1 MQEKDRDINLT
12 SLPEKPGVY
21 LMYNSEDTVIYVGKA
36 INLKNR
42 VRSYFQNRD
51 QGEKVRR
58 MVANI
63 HRYDYFVTTNEVEA
77 LILESTLIKKF
88 KPKYNILLKDDRELP
103 YIKVTFKDAYPK
115 ILPCRRM
122 IKDGSKYFGP
132 FPTMSAMYEVK
143 SLVERMFPVKSC
155 DVPVYKDRPCLYYHL
170 KQCLAPCIS
179 WVSSKEHKDMV
190 NEVCHFLEGNIE
202 GSVEKLTQDMLKA
215 AEREDFERA
224 ANLRDVVKSLQ
235 RYTEKQK
242 IVTAPG
248 TEQDILGLYI
258 ENDIICCQ
266 IFQVRNGKLT
276 GKINFHYE
284 YNPEK
289 NKIDEFVG
297 TFLTEY
303 YQKTDGIPLEV
314 IVQFM
319 PMDDEIIEAW
329 LSEKKG
335 RKVKLI
341 QPQKGH
347 KKEMLDLVVQNAE
360 EYSRRL
366 KSDHTFQVSK
376 TGMIEI
382 KKYLS
387 MDNLPR
393 KIEGFDISHIQGKN
407 TVASMVV
414 FEDGKAKKSE
424 YRKFKINFSEGEPN
438 DYASMYEVIYR
449 RYKRVMENNLDQPD
463 IILIDGG
470 KGQLSSA
477 IKALDDLAYPYK
489 TVIGIAKKLEE
500 VFTPESKYP
509 IILKDNS
516 FALKLLQ
523 HVRDESHRFA
533 INFHRSL
540 RDKQMTKS
548 ALDEIQGIGKVR
560 KKQLMEIYGSV
571 KKISEATI
579 DDLIKTGKLPQNVAK
594 VVYDALH
601 LAAAT

>member
-1 MQEKDRDINLT
+1 MSETTKDINLS
-12 SLPEKPGVY
+12 SLPDKTGVY
-21 LMYNSEDTVIYVGKA
+21 LMYNSEDTVIYIGKA

-58 MVANI
+58 MVSNI
-63 HRYDYFVTTNEVEA
+63 DHYDYFVTSNEVEA

-103 YIKVTFKDAYPK
+103 YIKITLKDSYPK
-115 ILPCRRM
+115 ILPCRKM

-179 WVSSKEHKDMV
+179 WVSSKEHRDMI
-190 NEVCHFLEGNIE
+190 NEVCNFLDGNID
-202 GSVEKLTQDMLKA
+202 GSIEKLTEDMLKA

-235 RYTEKQK
+235 RYTDKQK
-242 IVTAPG
+242 IVTSPG

-258 ENDIICCQ
+258 ENDIVCCQ
-266 IFQVRNGKLT
+266 IFQVRNGKLVA
-276 GKINFHYE
+276 KLNFHYE
-284 YNPEK
+284 YDPDK
-289 NKIDEFVG
+289 IKIDEFVS

-303 YQKTDGIPLEV
+303 YQKTDSIPLEV
-314 IVQFM
+314 VSQFM
-319 PMDDEIIEAW
+319 PMDFEIIEAW
-329 LSEKKG
+329 LSEKKN
-335 RKVKLI
+335 RKVKI
-341 QPQKGH
+341 MQPQKGH
-347 KKEMLDLVVQNAE
+347 KREILDLVIQNAE
-360 EYSRRL
+360 EYSKRL

-376 TGMIEI
+376 TGLIEL

-393 KIEGFDISHIQGKN
+393 KIESFDISHIQGKN
-407 TVASMVV
+407 TVASMIV
-414 FEDGKAKKSE
+414 FENGKPKKSE

-449 RYKRVMENNLDQPD
+449 RYKRVLEENLEKPD

-500 VFTPESKYP
+500 VFTPNNKLP
-509 IILKDNS
+509 IILKENS

-523 HVRDESHRFA
+523 HARDESHRFA

-560 KKQLMEIYGSV
+560 KKQLIEIFGSV
-571 KKISEATI
+571 KNISLATTEE
-579 DDLIKTGKLPQNVAK
+579 LISKGKLPENVAK
-594 VVYDALH
+594 QVYDSLH
-601 LAAAT
+601 LISS